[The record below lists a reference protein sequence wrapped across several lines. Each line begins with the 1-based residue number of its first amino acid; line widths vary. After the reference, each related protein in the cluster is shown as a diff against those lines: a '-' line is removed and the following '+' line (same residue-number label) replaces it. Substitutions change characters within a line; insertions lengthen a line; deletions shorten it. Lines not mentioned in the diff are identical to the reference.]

1 MTVLLFVVPWASR
14 SSAGVRY
21 QLGRAMSFKLIVAD
35 NFHYMDETE
44 NYEHGTFDSLELAIA
59 AAKRIVDE
67 YLASALTSGM
77 TAAQLYHSYVS
88 FGEDPYIVA
97 EQSTGVLF
105 SAWEYARTRCDALCP
120 PDKEATGNE
129 ESDA

>member
-1 MTVLLFVVPWASR
+1 
-14 SSAGVRY
+14 
-21 QLGRAMSFKLIVAD
+21 MSFKLIVAD

-67 YLASALTSGM
+67 YLASALTSEM

-88 FGEDPYIVA
+88 FGEDPHIVA

-105 SAWEYARTRCDALCP
+105 SAWEYARARCDALCP